1 VHVKGLGGY
10 EKGVEKPRIQV
21 FLATGI
27 PEQMCG
33 KLDLGYM
40 DPETVRI
47 EDYQSREDEGVL
59 FVDHAGE
66 VLHRV
71 KGEE

>member
-1 VHVKGLGGY
+1 
-10 EKGVEKPRIQV
+10 VEKPRIQV
-21 FLATGI
+21 ILATGI
-27 PEQMCG
+27 PERMCR

-40 DPETVRI
+40 DPADLRI
-47 EDYQSREDEGVL
+47 EEYQDREDEGVL

-71 KGEE
+71 KGDE

>member
-1 VHVKGLGGY
+1 
-10 EKGVEKPRIQV
+10 VEKARIQV
-21 FLATGI
+21 ILATGI
-27 PEQMCG
+27 PEQMCR

-40 DPETVRI
+40 DPADVRI
-47 EDYQSREDEGVL
+47 EEYQDREAEGIL

-71 KGEE
+71 KGED

>member
-1 VHVKGLGGY
+1 
-10 EKGVEKPRIQV
+10 
-21 FLATGI
+21 
-27 PEQMCG
+27 MCRQ
-33 KLDLGYM
+33 LDLGYM
-40 DPETVRI
+40 DPASLRI
-47 EDYQSREDEGVL
+47 EEYQNREDEGIL